1 MSIVEYKTSLLKL
14 ILDFNSEKRW
24 EVYMKTIDDEI
35 QFLIEWEKNIKNRHK
50 QVFNKNLIG
59 KKTNYGTDKRK
70 HCNLSANKKFA

>member
-50 QVFNKNLIG
+50 
-59 KKTNYGTDKRK
+59 
-70 HCNLSANKKFA
+70 